1 MTLLKG
7 DLLKMIRR
15 LKKETINSQ
24 NTDWFYICHKNS
36 QKDPKCCLL
45 TNLYLVL
52 LIKTHTII
60 FLKASF
66 NVIAGVE
73 VADSV
78 VDR

>member
-1 MTLLKG
+1 MALLNG

-15 LKKETINSQ
+15 LKKETIHLQ
-24 NTDWFYICHKNS
+24 NTDWFCICHKNS
-36 QKDPKCCLL
+36 QKDPKCSLL

-60 FLKASF
+60 FMKASF

-73 VADSV
+73 VVDSV